1 MKAYIKI
8 FLFLLALNN
17 YGIASGQ
24 SNEVIE
30 MLSEGKK
37 ISLRGL
43 SVVSNQIMWVSGS
56 GGTVG
61 KSMDGGKTFN
71 WIVVPGFEK
80 RDFRDIEAYD
90 DQKAIIMAVAEPA
103 VILKTVN
110 GGKDWYKVFEDS
122 TKGMFLDAM
131 HAVGKNVQVIGDPIN
146 GKAFFAMSTNEGE
159 TWQTNPIDGIVLNE
173 GEAFFASSGTN
184 LQISESKTNFKGG
197 TLMVTG
203 GKVSRLLNARDQRDQ
218 YPLPLLQGKES
229 TGANS
234 IAISPSGK
242 NAFIVGGDFAKDTLR
257 SGNAIA
263 VQLEPSIQ
271 FNQPQTPPFGYR
283 SCVIYLTNKTL
294 VACGTSGVDISKDG
308 GINWENISKK
318 SFHVVQKAKKGNAI
332 YLAGGGGRI
341 AKLVLDR

>member
-1 MKAYIKI
+1 
-8 FLFLLALNN
+8 
-17 YGIASGQ
+17 
-24 SNEVIE
+24 
-30 MLSEGKK
+30 
-37 ISLRGL
+37 
-43 SVVSNQIMWVSGS
+43 
-56 GGTVG
+56 
-61 KSMDGGKTFN
+61 
-71 WIVVPGFEK
+71 
-80 RDFRDIEAYD
+80 
-90 DQKAIIMAVAEPA
+90 
-103 VILKTVN
+103 
-110 GGKDWYKVFEDS
+110 
-122 TKGMFLDAM
+122 
-131 HAVGKNVQVIGDPIN
+131 
-146 GKAFFAMSTNEGE
+146 MSTNEGE